1 MSIAG
6 EPITDDLFAHLG
18 DEVRRLAGL
27 LLFVAPG
34 SAFLGAVAQPFAAD
48 AGDPTR
54 LRARLAEE
62 DRRLEQ
68 QLAAL
73 APSFPLARLVTHH
86 RLSRLESDLLFMALL
101 PELDD
106 RFGEVFLI
114 ANAGLPSRR
123 PTLGLA
129 LRALLPNPPDR
140 WHARRHL
147 AGSALWSAGI
157 LLRDGDDRPG
167 LDAALIPSAPAVSA
181 AHGDLP
187 ERLEGGVDVE
197 TLTSSS
203 TRPALR
209 PGIAATA
216 RDLIRWIEL
225 VGAGVAHVVA
235 EAAEDARAIAG
246 EVAAAFDRPLVRV
259 ARLGPDPARTLR
271 EAALCGEIT
280 SGLVLVEIEPG
291 SPPLRLPAAWSLAV
305 PVILAGPPGLEIELP
320 LALPSRRAFVPRP
333 RPEEQSEAWRRA
345 LGPAAASVRVD
356 LLASRTHL
364 TVSQIGTVAA
374 IAALGARTE
383 GRAEITHTDVIAALG
398 EAVPDPVSSLARASR
413 PRVEWSKLVVDRET
427 RASID
432 DLVVR
437 VEHRVTVQDR
447 WGMAGAEGRGEG
459 LVALFHGDSG
469 TGKTL
474 AAEAIATRLG
484 MPMLRID
491 LSRVVSKYI
500 GETEK
505 HLGALFDMAEGF
517 RTVLFFDEADALFGN
532 RTGVKDSHD
541 RYANLETNY
550 LLARLEAFEGIAVLA
565 TNLLRNIDDA
575 FTRRLQLILHFPRP
589 TPSLQQKLWTL
600 HLPREQL
607 APDVDL
613 ELITRQYDLVGGEIR
628 NAALT
633 AAYAAAAAGSSI
645 TAALLEQG
653 VRAERLK
660 RGKAVRRGGDS

>member
-1 MSIAG
+1 MIIDPDPSA
-6 EPITDDLFAHLG
+6 DDFFAHLG
-18 DEVRRLAGL
+18 DEVRRLAGH

-34 SAFLGAVAQPFAAD
+34 SAFLGAVAEPFAAD
-48 AGDPTR
+48 AGDPAR
-54 LRARLAEE
+54 LRARLAAEE
-62 DRRLEQ
+62 RRLEQ
-68 QLAAL
+68 QLAGL
-73 APSFPLARLVTHH
+73 AHAFPLARLVTHH
-86 RLSRLESDLLFMALL
+86 RLSRLESDLLFLALL

-106 RFGEVFLI
+106 RFGDVFLV

-129 LRALLPNPPDR
+129 LRALLPSPPDR
-140 WHARRHL
+140 WQARRHL
-147 AGSALWSAGI
+147 AGSALFRAG
-157 LLRDGDDRPG
+157 LLVRDGDDRPG
-167 LDAALIPSAPAVSA
+167 LDASLIPSAPTVSA

-187 ERLEGGVDVE
+187 RYLDGGVEVE
-197 TLTSSS
+197 MLASS
-203 TRPALR
+203 RARAALR

-216 RDLIRWIEL
+216 RDLIRWIEV
-225 VGAGVAHVVA
+225 VGAGVAHLIA
-235 EAAEDARAIAG
+235 EAPEDARAIAA

-259 ARLGPDPARTLR
+259 SRLGPDPARTLR
-271 EAALCGEIT
+271 EAALCGAIT
-280 SGLVLVEIEPG
+280 SGLVLLEIEPA
-291 SPPLRLPAAWSLAV
+291 SPPLRLPAAWSVVA
-305 PVILAGPPGLEIELP
+305 PVIISSAPGLEIELP
-320 LALPSRRAFVPRP
+320 LGLPSRRAFVPRP
-333 RPEEQSEAWRRA
+333 RPEEQGDAWRRA
-345 LGPAAASVRVD
+345 LGPEARSVRVD

-364 TVSQIGTVAA
+364 SVSQIGNVAA
-374 IAALGARTE
+374 LAAVGARTD
-383 GRAEITHTDVIAALG
+383 GRAEVTHADVIAALG
-398 EAVPDPVSSLARASR
+398 EVVPDPVSSLARASR
-413 PRVEWSKLVVDRET
+413 PRVAWTKLVVDRET
-427 RASID
+427 RASLE

-550 LLARLEAFEGIAVLA
+550 LLARLEAFEGLAVLA

-589 TPSLQQKLWTL
+589 TPPLQQRLWTL
-600 HLPREQL
+600 HLPPEQLGADADLEQL
-607 APDVDL
+607 A
-613 ELITRQYDLVGGEIR
+613 RQHDLVGGEIR

-633 AAYAAAAAGSSI
+633 AAYAAAAAGTPI

-660 RGKAVRRGGDS
+660 RGKAVRRE